1 MKKRYAY
8 GKLAFPVMSNFPEY
22 LERGERARLF
32 PVLADTSKEGR
43 STAILLSCLVHVRE
57 FGQSMLASVNQ
68 KVGKRANLKA
78 YTEVVFKGKT
88 HRPDGLLVLRV
99 GKREWRGLIETKIGN
114 AKLSEEQIADYIDL
128 AKKYNINALITISN
142 QFTSRPDH
150 HPIKL
155 STKTRSRVEIYH
167 WSWMYIIT
175 QADLLI
181 SNQSIEDEDQHFILT
196 EMVRFLTH
204 SSTGVKS
211 FDRMPSAWTE
221 VVQKVADGAPLQQK
235 NEEIQDVVAAWH
247 QEVRDISLMLS
258 RQVNVK
264 VEIKLSRSQLDPVTR
279 AKEDTANLVK
289 NHTLTARLD
298 VHNAA
303 ASIDVVVDIKR
314 RTISASMMLIAPD
327 NRKTTASRL
336 SWLLQQLQKS
346 SETDIHI
353 KLHWPGRKAHT
364 QHALG
369 ELRENSK
376 IAWENSKDRHVL
388 RFEVCMIRQL
398 TKRFG
403 QRKNFIDE
411 LENLVSGFY
420 ETVGQRLRAYQS
432 PAPRVR
438 EDRVDP
444 ESVTPKGLQR
454 TVKGEK
460 SEHM

>member
-1 MKKRYAY
+1 
-8 GKLAFPVMSNFPEY
+8 MSNLPEY
-22 LERGERARLF
+22 LERGERTRLF

-57 FGQSMLASVNQ
+57 FGQSMLGSVNQ
-68 KVGKRANLKA
+68 KIGKRANLNA
-78 YTEVVFKGKT
+78 YTEVAFNAKA

-99 GKREWRGLIETKIGN
+99 GKREWKALVETKIGN
-114 AKLSEEQIADYIDL
+114 AKLNEEQITDYMNL
-128 AKKYNINALITISN
+128 AKEHNIDAVITISN

-155 STKTRSRVEIYH
+155 SMKTRSKVKIYH

-181 SNQSIEDEDQHFILT
+181 SNQSIEDEDQHFILA

-235 NEEIQDVVAAWH
+235 SEEVQDVVAAWH

-264 VEIKLSRSQLDPVTR
+264 VEVKLSRSHTLDPTTR
-279 AKEDTANLVK
+279 VKEDIANLVK
-289 NHTLTARLD
+289 NHSLSAKLEVQD
-298 VHNAA
+298 AA
-303 ASIDVVVDIKR
+303 ALIDVVVDIKR
-314 RTISASMMLIAPD
+314 RTISASMMLIAPS

-364 QHALG
+364 QHALR

-376 IAWENSKDRHVL
+376 IAWENSKDRHVV
-388 RFEVCMIRQL
+388 RFEICMIRQL

-432 PAPRVR
+432 PAPKVR

-444 ESVTPKGLQR
+444 ESVTPEGLQR

-460 SEHM
+460 SEHA

>member
-1 MKKRYAY
+1 
-8 GKLAFPVMSNFPEY
+8 MSNFPEY

-57 FGQSMLASVNQ
+57 FGQSMLGSVSQ
-68 KVGKRANLKA
+68 KIGKLANLKA
-78 YTEVVFKGKT
+78 YTEVTFNEKT
-88 HRPDGLLVLRV
+88 QRPDGLIVLRV
-99 GKREWRGLIETKIGN
+99 GRREWRALLETKVGN
-114 AKLSEEQIADYIDL
+114 TKLDQEQISDYMEL
-128 AKKYNINALITISN
+128 AKEQNIDAVITISN

-155 STKTRSRVEIYH
+155 PTKTRLKVEVYH

-181 SNQSIEDEDQHFILT
+181 SNKSIEDEDQHFILT

-211 FDRMPSAWTE
+211 FDRMPPAWTD
-221 VVQKVADGAPLQQK
+221 VVQKVADGAPLQARS
-235 NEEIQDVVAAWH
+235 EEIQDVVAAWH

-264 VEIKLSRSQLDPVTR
+264 VEVKLSRSHVLDPATR
-279 AKEDTANLVK
+279 VKEDIAKLVK
-289 NHTLTARLD
+289 NHTLSAKLE
-298 VHNAA
+298 VQNAA
-303 ASIDVVVDIKR
+303 ASIDLVADIKR
-314 RTISASMMLIAPD
+314 RTISASMMLMAPS

-336 SWLLQQLQKS
+336 HWLLQQLQKS

-364 QHALG
+364 QHALK

-376 IAWENSKDRHVL
+376 IAWESTKDRHVV
-388 RFEVCMIRQL
+388 RFEICMIRQL

-411 LENLVSGFY
+411 LENLVSSFY

-444 ESVTPKGLQR
+444 GSVTPEGLQR
-454 TVKGEK
+454 TAKEEK

>member
-1 MKKRYAY
+1 
-8 GKLAFPVMSNFPEY
+8 MSNLPEY
-22 LERGERARLF
+22 LERGERTRLF

-57 FGQSMLASVNQ
+57 FGQSMLGSVNQ

-78 YTEVVFKGKT
+78 YTEVTFNAKA

-99 GKREWRGLIETKIGN
+99 GKREWKALIETKIGN
-114 AKLSEEQIADYIDL
+114 AKLNEEQITDYINL
-128 AKKYNINALITISN
+128 AKEHNIDAVITISN

-155 STKTRSRVEIYH
+155 STKTRSKVKVYH

-235 NEEIQDVVAAWH
+235 SEEIQDVVAAWH
-247 QEVRDISLMLS
+247 QEIRDISLMLS
-258 RQVNVK
+258 RQINVK
-264 VEIKLSRSQLDPVTR
+264 VEVKLSRSHTLDPTTR
-279 AKEDTANLVK
+279 VKEDVASLVR
-289 NHTLTARLD
+289 NHTLTAKLEVQD
-298 VHNAA
+298 AA
-303 ASIDVVVDIKR
+303 ALIDIVVDIKR
-314 RTISASMMLIAPD
+314 RTISASMMLMAPS

-353 KLHWPGRKAHT
+353 KLHWPGRKTHT
-364 QHALG
+364 QHALK

-376 IAWENSKDRHVL
+376 IAWENTKDRHVI
-388 RFEVCMIRQL
+388 RFEICMIRQL

-420 ETVGQRLRAYQS
+420 ETAGQRLRAYQS

-444 ESVTPKGLQR
+444 ESVTPEGLQR
-454 TVKGEK
+454 TTKEEK
-460 SEHM
+460 SEHT